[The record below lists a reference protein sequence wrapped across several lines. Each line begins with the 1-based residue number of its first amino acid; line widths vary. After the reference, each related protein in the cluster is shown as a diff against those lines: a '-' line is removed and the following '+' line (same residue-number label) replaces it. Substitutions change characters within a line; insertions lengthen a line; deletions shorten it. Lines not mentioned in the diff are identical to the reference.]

1 MEKSARVM
9 QTLFGSFANPN
20 VISFAGGSPAP
31 ACLPIEEVHDIMDK
45 VMTREGR
52 GVEALQYNRPQ
63 GIPDLRQTICDTLL
77 APKGVQAD
85 PDDVVVVSG
94 GLETMNLVCQLF
106 IEPGD
111 VILVES
117 PTFMHCVEIF
127 DMFQARCVP
136 CQMDDHGL
144 VMEDVEEKIRQYH
157 PKMIY
162 TVPTFQ
168 NPTGKTLP
176 ADRRRRLAEMG
187 SAYDVIVLEDD
198 PYRDI
203 RYSGEDL
210 APIKTYDTT
219 GNTILASSFSKI
231 FSPGVRLGYVYAKHD
246 YIRKIC
252 DIKTATNSHS
262 SLLAE
267 VACAEFFKQGLYPAH
282 HKKICDI
289 YRTQRDA
296 MVLALDRYMPEG
308 TPAHQPRWRLLHVG
322 PTAGR
327 HRHDRHVGR
336 GGPRLPRGLCGGQG
350 LLRGGWRHGKGRTSP
365 ELQRGRASPDRGG
378 HASAGLPSPELA
390 ALGCRMG
397 VPAFSSVRRMG
408 PGRGSPSGI

>member
-1 MEKSARVM
+1 MPAYASRMSQMEKSAQVM
-9 QTLFGSFANPN
+9 QTLFGSFANPD

-77 APKGVQAD
+77 APKGVMAD

-127 DMFQARCVP
+127 DMFQAHCVP

-176 ADRRRRLAEMG
+176 ADRRWRLAELG

-231 FSPGVRLGYVYAKHD
+231 FSPGVRLGYVYARHD

-296 MVLALDRYMPEG
+296 MLAALDRHLPAG
-308 TPAHQPRWRLLHVG
+308 TRHTNPDGGFFMWVQLPGGIDTTDMLVEASRDYHVAYV
-322 PTAGR
+322 AGR
-327 HRHDRHVGR
+327 GFYVE
-336 GGPRLPRGLCGGQG
+336 GGDKGADELRLSFSGVEPPQIEEGMRRLGSLVQS
-350 LLRGGWRHGKGRTSP
+350 R
-365 ELQRGRASPDRGG
+365 
-378 HASAGLPSPELA
+378 LA
-390 ALGCRMG
+390 
-397 VPAFSSVRRMG
+397 
-408 PGRGSPSGI
+408 